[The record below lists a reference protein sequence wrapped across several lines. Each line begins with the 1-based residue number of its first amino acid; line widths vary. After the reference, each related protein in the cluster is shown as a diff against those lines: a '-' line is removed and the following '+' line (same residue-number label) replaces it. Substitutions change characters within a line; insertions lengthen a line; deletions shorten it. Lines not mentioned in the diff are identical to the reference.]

1 MSASSMPTIGC
12 GIKPVYHRSASR
24 ESRATMEMPM
34 IARITKRTHHKL
46 RDIERTA
53 LPNGLRVAPERMQ
66 HVRSIS
72 VGVWICTGSREETQ
86 QETGISHFIEHML
99 FKGTKNRSAEEIARS
114 VDSIGGGLDAF
125 TSKEL
130 VSYNVKVLDEHLPQA
145 FDVVADLVRNPLFEK
160 ADIEKEKGVILEEL
174 KMEVDNPEYLIHEIF
189 SSNFWKGH
197 ALGRPILGTKQTIRG
212 FDRDKIERYYR
223 QFYTPSN
230 ILVTAAGNL
239 KHRHLIRLA
248 EDHLEGLE
256 PRHTPTLAQTPRPH
270 APLVFRNKSSLEQ
283 VHVYLGVPSIAMPH
297 ESRFG
302 CYILNAILGGGMS
315 SRLFQNIREKQG
327 LAYTVFSELSMYHDA
342 GCMLIYAGT
351 SLKSAG
357 KVVDSI
363 VHELR
368 ELVDHKVTAE
378 ELRRAKDHLKGSFVL
393 GLESTS
399 SRMGN
404 LARQELYFKRF
415 FSLDEML
422 NSIEKVTADEVQKL
436 ARQFFDPQQTAVA
449 MLGRLEGF
457 RVRRQDRKG

>member
-1 MSASSMPTIGC
+1 M
-12 GIKPVYHRSASR
+12 
-24 ESRATMEMPM
+24 
-34 IARITKRTHHKL
+34 KRPHKS
-46 RDIERTA
+46 RDIERQL
-53 LPNGLRVAPERMQ
+53 LPNGVRVITERMP
-66 HVRSIS
+66 HVRSVS

-145 FDVVADLVRNPLFEK
+145 FDVVTDLVRNPLFDPQ
-160 ADIEKEKGVILEEL
+160 DIEKEKGVILEEM

-189 SSNFWKGH
+189 SSHFWKGH
-197 ALGRPILGTKQTIRG
+197 GLGRPIIGTKQTIRG
-212 FDRDKIERYYR
+212 FNREKIEQYYR
-223 QFYTPSN
+223 TYYSPSN

-239 KHRHLIRLA
+239 SHRRLVHLVEDRLGDLRRKA
-248 EDHLEGLE
+248 VRLEQE
-256 PRHTPTLAQTPRPH
+256 KPQAH
-270 APLVFRNKSSLEQ
+270 APMIFRNKSSLEQ
-283 VHVYLGVPSIAMPH
+283 VHLYIGVPSIPMPH
-297 ESRFG
+297 ESRFA

-327 LAYTVFSELSMYHDA
+327 LAYTVFSDLSMYHDA

-351 SLKSAG
+351 SLKSAER
-357 KVVDSI
+357 VIHSI
-363 VHELR
+363 VHELN
-368 ELVDHKVTAE
+368 EVADHRVSDE

-404 LARQELYFKRF
+404 LAREELYFKRF
-415 FSLDEML
+415 FTLDEML
-422 NSIEKVTADEVQKL
+422 ERIEGVTAGEVQQL
-436 ARQFFDPQQTAVA
+436 AQQFFDPRKMAVA

-457 RVRRQDRKG
+457 RIRRGDLAG

>member
-1 MSASSMPTIGC
+1 MP
-12 GIKPVYHRSASR
+12 R
-24 ESRATMEMPM
+24 
-34 IARITKRTHHKL
+34 RTSHKV
-46 RDIERTA
+46 RDIERAT
-53 LPNGLRVAPERMQ
+53 LPNGIRVVTEQMP
-66 HVRSIS
+66 HVRSVS
-72 VGVWICTGSREETQ
+72 VGIWIGTGSREEAPPD
-86 QETGISHFIEHML
+86 TGISHFIEHMV
-99 FKGTKNRSAEEIARS
+99 FKGTKNRSAEQIARS

-130 VSYNVKVLDEHLPQA
+130 VSYNVKVLDEHLPEA
-145 FDVVADLVRNPLFEK
+145 FDVVADLVRNPLFQKE
-160 ADIEKEKGVILEEL
+160 DIEKEKGVILEEL

-197 ALGRPILGTKQTIRG
+197 PLGRPILGTKQTIRG
-212 FDRDKIERYYR
+212 FDRDKVEKYYR

-239 KHRHLIRLA
+239 DHRRLTMLA
-248 EDHLEGLE
+248 EEHFADLKGRSTTRVELK
-256 PRHTPTLAQTPRPH
+256 PQPH
-270 APLVFRNKSSLEQ
+270 APLVFRNKNSLEQ
-283 VHVYLGVPSIAMPH
+283 VHVYLGVPSVPMPH
-297 ESRFG
+297 ESRFA
-302 CYILNAILGGGMS
+302 CYILNAVLGGGMS

-327 LAYTVFSELSMYHDA
+327 LAYTVYSELTMYHDA

-351 SLKSAG
+351 SLRSAG
-357 KVVDSI
+357 KVVESI

-368 ELVDHKVTAE
+368 ELVDHKVTPE

-422 NSIEKVTADEVQKL
+422 ERIERVTADEVQKL
-436 ARQFFDPQQTAVA
+436 SQQFFDPKMMAVA

-457 RVRRQDRKG
+457 RVRREDLTGPSLR